1 VAQKARRQR
10 KRCRSLHCRN
20 EKKKIYASCSHLG
33 YSWEQ
38 CGSRG
43 RFDSDLNESY
53 HPSDLSWRCGLDRT
67 RGRARISAG
76 FNGEQCPGCAGIV
89 RDYCDALCVWSYPA
103 YPGRLSRTRCA
114 CVSAATRCFSRF
126 GKKCGPKLQPV
137 NPRPRVATTPPL
149 GPVLRRSRMGTTP
162 STQPASPLFENA
174 ASTSVL
180 PLWFIKGRVKP
191 CA

>member
-1 VAQKARRQR
+1 MAQKARRQR

-20 EKKKIYASCSHLG
+20 EKEKIYASCSHLG

-89 RDYCDALCVWSYPA
+89 RDYCDACA
-103 YPGRLSRTRCA
+103 FGRTRHILDAGAHSLCL
-114 CVSAATRCFSRF
+114 CERCYALLLQVREE
-126 GKKCGPKLQPV
+126 KLQPV
-137 NPRPRVATTPPL
+137 NPRPRVAATPPL
-149 GPVLRRSRMGTTP
+149 GPVRRRSRMGTTP
-162 STQPASPLFENA
+162 STQPGFARFSKTQPVPASYPCGLSRA
-174 ASTSVL
+174 A
-180 PLWFIKGRVKP
+180 
-191 CA
+191 